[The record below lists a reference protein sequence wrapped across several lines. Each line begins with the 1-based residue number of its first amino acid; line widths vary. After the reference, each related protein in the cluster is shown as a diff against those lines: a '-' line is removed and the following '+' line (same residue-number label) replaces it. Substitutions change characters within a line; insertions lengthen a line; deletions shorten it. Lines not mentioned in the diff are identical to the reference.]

1 MKQRIITALIM
12 AVLLIPLVVLG
23 GYFTLALA
31 LFLSYIAGYELID
44 MFSKKH
50 PSIKKYRY
58 LFPLYS
64 VLIVLANYFVV
75 NNLFEF
81 DYKFLLLL
89 IIGVFV
95 SIFLICLRDSSLKM
109 SYSGLFIVTFFYSG
123 LCVACLT
130 SIRYITTIKDILS
143 DARYLGLFLLIYL
156 CVSTMATD
164 AGAYFVGIKFGK
176 HKLCPLISPKKTVEG
191 AIGGSVI
198 GAVFGSVTYI
208 LIESFYGFSLFGIDN
223 QLVNII
229 CIFLFT
235 GIITAVGQ
243 VGDLVASKFKREAE
257 IKDYSNIF
265 PGHGGVLDRFDSL
278 LLTGTMMYLVFL
290 FIGVL

>member
-1 MKQRIITALIM
+1 MQYRN
-12 AVLLIPLVVLG
+12 
-23 GYFTLALA
+23 Y
-31 LFLSYIAGYELID
+31 YIY
-44 MFSKKH
+44 S
-50 PSIKKYRY
+50 SIRRYRY

-64 VLIVLANYFVV
+64 VIIVLANYFVV

-89 IIGVFV
+89 ILGVFV

-123 LCVACLT
+123 LGIACLS
-130 SIRYITTIKDILS
+130 SIRYITSIKDIVT
-143 DARYLGLFLLIYL
+143 DAKYLGLFLLIYL
-156 CVSTMATD
+156 CVSTMLTD
-164 AGAYFVGIKFGK
+164 AGAYFVGVKFGK
-176 HKLCPLISPKKTVEG
+176 HKLCSLISPKKTVEG
-191 AIGGSVI
+191 AIGGSII
-198 GAVFGSVTYI
+198 GSIIGSITYI
-208 LIESFYGFSLFGIDN
+208 LIENYYGFSLFGIDN
-223 QLVNII
+223 KLVNII
-229 CIFLFT
+229 CIFCFT

-290 FIGVL
+290 YIGVL